1 MGPGDLSPISRE
13 PMRPPAPLRVIF
25 GSLFLALLVN
35 LLPWGDTL
43 LLIKPDFV
51 LVMLLYWT
59 VHEPRVIGQGAGF
72 SLALVMDVAD
82 SALMGQHAL
91 VYVIAI
97 FLTQILR
104 LRILQLRVGE
114 QALHIGTILFA
125 SCLVTL
131 LLNSMLGRQFPG
143 VGLLTAPL
151 LGALLW
157 PAIRAAT
164 GWQKLRRNPNTTM
177 MR

>member
-13 PMRPPAPLRVIF
+13 PMRPPAPLRVVF
-25 GSLFLALLVN
+25 GSLFIALLIN
-35 LLPWGDTL
+35 LLPWSDTL

-51 LVMLLYWT
+51 LVVLLYWA
-59 VHEPRVIGQGAGF
+59 VYEPRVVGQGLGF
-72 SLALVMDVAD
+72 SLALIMDVAD

-91 VYVIAI
+91 VYVISIYLA
-97 FLTQILR
+97 QILR
-104 LRILQLRVGE
+104 LRILQLSVGE
-114 QALHIGTILFA
+114 QALHIGTILFL

-131 LLNSMLGRQFPG
+131 LLNSMLGRNFPG
-143 VGLLTAPL
+143 LGLLTAPL

-157 PAIRAAT
+157 PAIRGVT
-164 GWQKLRRNPNTTM
+164 GWQKLRRAPNTTM